1 MVFIDSWHLSIRLRI
16 RLIICSLVI
25 ILYFCSMKRLRDVF
39 AYEKMLDYILH
50 LFENRGMSNDQFY
63 ALNAP
68 DGNEILAFLVSE
80 KYLQQNKLGIKITY
94 KGRMHLKDGGF
105 TGILRRRIMRAVLS
119 VITAIAAVAGVL
131 LTIFL

>member
-1 MVFIDSWHLSIRLRI
+1 MFIDSWHLSIRLRI

-25 ILYFCSMKRLRDVF
+25 ILYFCSMKRLRDIF
-39 AYEKMLDYILH
+39 TYEKMLDYILH

-80 KYLQQNKLGIKITY
+80 KYLQQDKLGIKITY

-131 LTIFL
+131 LTIVL

>member
-1 MVFIDSWHLSIRLRI
+1 MVFIDSLHLSIRLRI

-25 ILYFCSMKRLRDVF
+25 IMYFCSMKRLRDIF

-80 KYLQQNKLGIKITY
+80 KYLQQDKLGIKITY

-131 LTIFL
+131 LTIVL

>member
-1 MVFIDSWHLSIRLRI
+1 
-16 RLIICSLVI
+16 
-25 ILYFCSMKRLRDVF
+25 MKRLRDIF

-80 KYLQQNKLGIKITY
+80 KYLQQDKLGIKITY

-131 LTIFL
+131 LTIVL